1 VLSVI
6 AGCTDIIGFL
16 SLNGLFTAQV
26 TGNLVLLAAHVV
38 AGSEVQIAK
47 FLLSVPMFMVAV
59 GLTMLLANGLAA
71 IGFAPLRPLLLLQF
85 VLLVGF
91 LILCVTA
98 GPHKDLNATTAI
110 FAGMFGVSAMAV
122 QYALVQ
128 VSLGGVPATAV
139 VSTDLAR
146 LAMAVSVVLHGRDPS
161 KVANARNIAA
171 GNLTVIVGFAAG
183 CCLGAACQ
191 AAFGPWSL
199 ALPAGLAFLA
209 FAMAFAANVDSES
222 CPSRDAGTDWA
233 QKQIGGNGLG
243 SKDLSPRL
251 SRYA

>member
-1 VLSVI
+1 MRAAAPLDNSGLLQALRIVLSVI

-16 SLNGLFTAQV
+16 SLHGLFTAQV

-47 FLLSVPMFMVAV
+47 LLSVPMFMVAV
-59 GLTMLLANGLAA
+59 GLTMLVANGLAA

-98 GPHKDLNATTAI
+98 GPHADLNATFAI
-110 FAGMFGVSAMAV
+110 FAGMLGVSAMAV
-122 QYALVQ
+122 QYALVE
-128 VSLGGVPATAV
+128 VSLSGVPATAV

-146 LAMAVSVVLHGRDPS
+146 LAMAVSVVLLGRDPS
-161 KVANARNIAA
+161 KVAKARNIAA

-191 AAFGPWSL
+191 AALGPWSL

-209 FAMAFAANVDSES
+209 YAMAFAANVDTG
-222 CPSRDAGTDWA
+222 SRF
-233 QKQIGGNGLG
+233 
-243 SKDLSPRL
+243 
-251 SRYA
+251 

>member
-1 VLSVI
+1 MRAAAPLDNAGLFQPLRIVLSVI

-47 FLLSVPMFMVAV
+47 LLSVPMFMVAV

-98 GPHKDLNATTAI
+98 GPHTDLSATTAI
-110 FAGMFGVSAMAV
+110 FAGLLGVSAMAV

-146 LAMAVSVVLHGRDPS
+146 LAMAVSVVLHGRNPS
-161 KVANARNIAA
+161 KVAKARNIAA
-171 GNLTVIVGFAAG
+171 ANLTVIVGFAAG

-191 AAFGPWSL
+191 AALGPWSL

-222 CPSRDAGTDWA
+222 CRSRGAGTDWA
-233 QKQIGGNGLG
+233 
-243 SKDLSPRL
+243 
-251 SRYA
+251 

>member
-1 VLSVI
+1 MGVVSEVCRATVLILRASHTS
-6 AGCTDIIGFL
+6 GCTDIIGFL

-38 AGSEVQIAK
+38 AGSEVQIAN
-47 FLLSVPMFMVAV
+47 LLSVPMFIVAV

-71 IGFAPLRPLLLLQF
+71 IGLAPLRPLLLLQF

-98 GPHKDLNATTAI
+98 GPHTDLNATTAI
-110 FAGMFGVSAMAV
+110 FAGMLGVSAMAV

-161 KVANARNIAA
+161 KVAKARNIAA

-191 AAFGPWSL
+191 AALGPWSL
-199 ALPAGLAFLA
+199 ALPTGLAFLA

-222 CPSRDAGTDWA
+222 CPSRDSGTDWA
-233 QKQIGGNGLG
+233 AG
-243 SKDLSPRL
+243 S
-251 SRYA
+251 